1 MFLNYVSKPNMAR
14 LKHEG
19 TSIIYTN
26 IQFSF
31 IVLEPLLCSPIIQWV
46 YTNDSICH
54 LYSYDSN
61 SLDVSCQDTEPSMC
75 SNDRPPH

>member
-19 TSIIYTN
+19 TSIIYKN

-31 IVLEPLLCSPIIQWV
+31 IVLEPLLSSPIIQGV
-46 YTNDSICH
+46 YTNDS
-54 LYSYDSN
+54 YMSF
-61 SLDVSCQDTEPSMC
+61 V
-75 SNDRPPH
+75 